1 MFNKGTKSG
10 TLNLIRSA
18 ISFFTQNTF
27 VNLGKNPMISRCFR
41 YFYKNRPIF
50 PRYFTT
56 WDVGKVLKFLSTWHP
71 PEKLTMKQ
79 ITLKTVALIAL
90 TSSDRAQTI
99 HELNINHLNYV
110 SQGLEFNIPCLL
122 KHSQKGRPA
131 RKVLCVEW
139 DKPELNVCK
148 YVEYYLKKTFK
159 FRFKAVSLGKEKP
172 NQFFLSHRTGKPVK
186 RASISR
192 WIRQVLDYSG
202 IDTTTFKAG
211 STRSASASAANRL
224 GATPNQIL
232 NQGDWTNLGTFN
244 KFYNKSLNDTP
255 VGKLILSAS
264 NCKLNLNKMNKINN
278 KINNI

>member
-159 FRFKAVSLGKEKP
+159 FRFKAVTLGKEKP

-264 NCKLNLNKMNKINN
+264 NCKLNLNKINKINN

>member
-56 WDVGKVLKFLSTWHP
+56 WDVGKVLKFLATWHP
-71 PEKLTMKQ
+71 PENLTMKQ

-159 FRFKAVSLGKEKP
+159 FRFKAVTLGKEKH

-244 KFYNKSLNDTP
+244 KFYNKSLNDSP

-264 NCKLNLNKMNKINN
+264 NCKLNLNKKSIICNN
-278 KINNI
+278 KF